1 MALKKMDMP
10 ELKDIRNS
18 ILNQLYLIISVLGF
32 PVLIIT
38 LINTRQEGR
47 FPYFSTAGYVFILI
61 LGVFRDKVPFLVKVW
76 VLIGFSYFIGTSGML
91 NEGLLSDSLLYLI
104 ITSILSSMLI
114 SVRAGIIITLVNMLT
129 VMILAVAYHKG
140 LMEYHFDILAY
151 FRAPGTWIAYLLTAA
166 FFAAIGILIFGKL
179 ENYLVNYISE
189 LKKNSLIL
197 TRSNQRLEQEITERQ
212 ATEQNLKQSENKFR
226 NVFNNIEEG
235 LLLLSQDHRIA
246 EVNAGLLK
254 LTGFSKESYLNT
266 KLENHFADFGKI
278 SFLPSSGALVQTGFN
293 TNELMLKSN
302 PEGLLIPVEI
312 TFTPFLNNPEFSFIV
327 RVKDI
332 RERKENEKRVLNA
345 IISSEER
352 ERTRIAQDLH
362 DGIGPLLSASKMYLS
377 SLEIAPRNS
386 KTETIRNELL
396 GLTNMAITSIREIS
410 GNLSSHLLQASGL
423 RGALDIFSRQI
434 TSSGVLDIAIDLPEK
449 LKFRDNSAI
458 NLYRV
463 IVELINNSVKYAQAS
478 RIGIRF
484 TADSNDLVVEYS
496 DNGVGFNMQETLEN
510 NKGMGLFNIHSRI
523 VSMGGTVQYLTSPG
537 KGVNVRICLD
547 KTATLC

>member
-1 MALKKMDMP
+1 MNLP

-18 ILNQLYLIISVLGF
+18 ILNQLYLIISALGF

-47 FPYFSTAGYVFILI
+47 FPYFSTAGYALILI
-61 LGVFRDKVPFLVKVW
+61 LGVFRDKVPFLVKAW
-76 VLIGFSYFIGTSGML
+76 ILIGFSYIIGTSGML
-91 NEGLLSDSLLYLI
+91 NEGLLSDSLLYVI

-114 SVRAGIIITLVNMLT
+114 SIRAGILITLVNMLT
-129 VMILAVAYHKG
+129 ALILAVAYHKG
-140 LMEYHFDILAY
+140 LMVYHFDILAY
-151 FRAPGTWIAYLLTAA
+151 FKSPGTWIAYLLTAA
-166 FFAAIGILIFGKL
+166 FFASIGILIFGKL
-179 ENYLVNYISE
+179 ENYLVNYISQ
-189 LKKNSLIL
+189 LKKNSVNL

-235 LLLLSQDHRIA
+235 LLLLSQDNRIA
-246 EVNAGLLK
+246 EVNATLLK
-254 LTGFSKESYLNT
+254 LTGNSRQKYLYSR
-266 KLENHFADFGKI
+266 LEEHFADQGKV
-278 SFLPSSGALVQTGFN
+278 SFLPSSGVTVQTGFN
-293 TNELMLKSN
+293 ANELLLKTIS
-302 PEGLLIPVEI
+302 EDLLIPVEI
-312 TFTPFLNNPEFSFIV
+312 SFTPFLNNPEFSFIV

-332 RERKENEKRVLNA
+332 RERKENEKRVLSA

-362 DGIGPLLSASKMYLS
+362 DGIGPLLSASKMYLN
-377 SLEIAPRNS
+377 SLEVTPGNA

-410 GNLSSHLLQASGL
+410 GNLSSHILQSAGL
-423 RGALDIFSRQI
+423 QGALESFSKKISGSGAIDIS
-434 TSSGVLDIAIDLPEK
+434 IDLPEN
-449 LKFRDNSAI
+449 LKFIDNTAI

-484 TADSNDLVVEYS
+484 TTDSNDLLVEYS

-537 KGVNVRICLD
+537 KGVNVRICLG
-547 KTATLC
+547 KSTALC